1 MFVNDLPGEG
11 SARKKGVDSPLDLR
25 YNAQAVGER
34 GTRKAST
41 ADMILE
47 NDTEMKNAEQPS
59 YPARLFMKR
68 QSIRKM
74 SSKPVKGNRTGFIK
88 G

>member
-1 MFVNDLPGEG
+1 LTFSGRNSP
-11 SARKKGVDSPLDLR
+11 KKGVDTQLDLR

-34 GTRKAST
+34 GTRKALP

-47 NDTEMKNAEQPS
+47 NDTEMKNAEQLS
-59 YPARLFMKR
+59 YPAKLFKKR

>member
-1 MFVNDLPGEG
+1 
-11 SARKKGVDSPLDLR
+11 
-25 YNAQAVGER
+25 
-34 GTRKAST
+34 
-41 ADMILE
+41 MILE
-47 NDTEMKNAEQPS
+47 NDTEKKNAEQLS
-59 YPARLFMKR
+59 YPAKLFRKR

>member
-1 MFVNDLPGEG
+1 M
-11 SARKKGVDSPLDLR
+11 KSPL
-25 YNAQAVGER
+25 
-34 GTRKAST
+34 